1 MMGDLRL
8 TPIVIE
14 VDGRALPA
22 ELNDSPTARA
32 LMQTL
37 PLEAEA
43 SVWGE
48 EIYFA
53 TPVEMGEAA
62 DAVEEVPVGTLA
74 YWPPGRAFCIFFG
87 PTPVSRGAMPR
98 AYSPVN
104 VIGQVGGDPSVLRRV
119 RNGAPIR
126 VRLEAER

>member
-1 MMGDLRL
+1 MTTSQV

-14 VDGRALPA
+14 VGGSALDA
-22 ELNDSPTARA
+22 ELNDSATAQA
-32 LMQTL
+32 LIQEL
-37 PLEAEA
+37 PLDAQA

-53 TPVEMGEAA
+53 TSVEMAEGP

-87 PTPVSRGAMPR
+87 PTPVSRGTIPR

-104 VIGQVGGDPSVLRRV
+104 VIGRVRGDVGVLRRV
-119 RNGAPIR
+119 HNRATIR
-126 VRLEAER
+126 VKAQS